1 MTIRMHEL
9 LSESGGV
16 LAGVPNGR
24 KAFGRLMELTTTEPP
39 QPTTLFLD
47 FGRVDVATG
56 SFLRESVLA
65 FRDAI
70 RGQRSNFYPV
80 VANADASIVDEF
92 RVVLAPRRD
101 VLLFCS
107 LDGDERPGDIRLEGT
122 LDPKQ
127 QLTFDLVNLL
137 KDTSARELMEGHQD
151 AEDVTQTAWNNR
163 LAALA
168 GLGLIVELSHGRSKR
183 YRPVLMGN

>member
-1 MTIRMHEL
+1 MTISMYEL
-9 LSESGGV
+9 LSDSGGV

-24 KAFGRLMELTTTEPP
+24 KAFGRLMELTATEPL
-39 QPTTLFLD
+39 QPTILFLD
-47 FGRVDVATG
+47 FGRVEVATG

-70 RGQRSNFYPV
+70 RSQRSNFYPV
-80 VANADASIVDEF
+80 VANANASIVDEF

-107 LDGDERPGDIRLEGT
+107 LDEDRHRGDIRLEGT

-127 QLTFDLVNLL
+127 KLTFDLVNLL
-137 KDTSARELMEGHQD
+137 KDTSARELMEGYQD
-151 AEDVTQTAWNNR
+151 GEDVTQTAWNNR
-163 LAALA
+163 LASLV
-168 GLGLIVELSHGRSKR
+168 GMGLIVELSHGRSKR
-183 YRPVLMGN
+183 YRPVLVGN